1 MKRNRAED
9 GGEGDGDR
17 EDNLK
22 RLRELQTVRQEKIIA
37 FCCSFCFD
45 LRMSP
50 KIFLSWMRNN
60 WIR

>member
-22 RLRELQTVRQEKIIA
+22 RLRELQTVRQEKNIE

-45 LRMSP
+45 L
-50 KIFLSWMRNN
+50 
-60 WIR
+60 